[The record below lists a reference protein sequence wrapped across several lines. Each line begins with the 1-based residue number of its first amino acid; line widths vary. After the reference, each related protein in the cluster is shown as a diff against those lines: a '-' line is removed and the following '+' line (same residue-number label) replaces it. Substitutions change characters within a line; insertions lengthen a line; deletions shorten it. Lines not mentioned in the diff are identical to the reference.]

1 VDRLFSA
8 FPNGWAGIGLLCL
21 RLALLLGL
29 TSGAA
34 ATIVIRLALG
44 CTGALLVAG
53 FLTPLAS
60 AVVAAVA
67 MGTAGW
73 SLLTGTPL
81 LFEDMRLQT
90 LMAGVSA
97 ALLMIGPG
105 AYSVDARL
113 FGWREVRMPE
123 P

>member
-1 VDRLFSA
+1 MDRLFSA
-8 FPNGWAGIGLLCL
+8 FPSGRAGIGLLCL

-29 TSGAA
+29 ITESP
-34 ATIVIRLALG
+34 ATIAIRLALG
-44 CTGALLVAG
+44 CTGALLVVG

-60 AVVAAVA
+60 GVVAVVAI
-67 MGTAGW
+67 GTTGW
-73 SLLTGTPL
+73 SVLTGTPL
-81 LFEDMRLQT
+81 LFDGLRLHT
-90 LMAGVSA
+90 LMAGVAA

>member
-8 FPNGWAGIGLLCL
+8 FPSGRAGIGLLCL

-29 TSGAA
+29 ISEAP

-67 MGTAGW
+67 MATAGW
-73 SLLTGTPL
+73 SLATGAPL
-81 LFEDMRLQT
+81 LFENMRSQT
-90 LMAGVSA
+90 IIAGVSA

>member
-8 FPNGWAGIGLLCL
+8 FPSGWAGFGLLCL
-21 RLALLLGL
+21 RFALLLTVITGI
-29 TSGAA
+29 AP
-34 ATIVIRLALG
+34 TIVIQAVLG
-44 CTGALLVAG
+44 CAGAMVMAG

-60 AVVAAVA
+60 GLVAAIA
-67 MGTAGW
+67 LGTAGW
-73 SLLTGTPL
+73 SLLIGGPL
-81 LFEDMRLQT
+81 LFDSLRAHWL
-90 LMAGVSA
+90 LASVAA

-113 FGWREVRMPE
+113 FGWRELHVPD